1 MKKGTYY
8 ILSISSFILCLVQW
22 SPWAP
27 WPVKEKEDAPVVQET
42 AAAESPAG
50 EAPEAQAKPA
60 TPEAPATDGAAE
72 KTPAGK
78 EEKKKATWKPILV
91 YLGLGV
97 HWFGI
102 EQYFWTSI
110 LAGCAITFLAAA
122 VFLGEDDD
130 DDDDDD
136 DEDF

>member
-27 WPVKEKEDAPVVQET
+27 WPVKEEAPVVQET
-42 AAAESPAG
+42 VAAESPAG
-50 EAPEAQAKPA
+50 EAPDAQAKSD
-60 TPEAPATDGAAE
+60 TPEAPATGEAAE

-78 EEKKKATWKPILV
+78 EEKKKTPWKPVLV

-102 EQYFWTSI
+102 EQHFWISI
-110 LAGCAITFLAAA
+110 LASCAITFLAAA

-130 DDDDDD
+130 DDDED